1 MSIDDVKHQLWLS
14 GVPKE
19 TVDSFV
25 AAFQACPDVW
35 RQFERFAL
43 EVCNKGRR
51 IGAKAIIERVRWE
64 AEVEKNEEWKV
75 NNNWAPYYAR
85 VFEIKHP
92 RFSGFFAKR
101 EIKGVSV

>member
-1 MSIDDVKHQLWLS
+1 MSVDEVKHQLWLS

-19 TVDSFV
+19 TVDAFI

-35 RQFERFAL
+35 RAFEAL
-43 EVCNKGRR
+43 TFKVIKMGRR
-51 IGAKAIIERVRWE
+51 AGAKAIIERVRWDV
-64 AEVEKNEEWKV
+64 EVENGEEWKV

-101 EIKGVSV
+101 EIKGVHA